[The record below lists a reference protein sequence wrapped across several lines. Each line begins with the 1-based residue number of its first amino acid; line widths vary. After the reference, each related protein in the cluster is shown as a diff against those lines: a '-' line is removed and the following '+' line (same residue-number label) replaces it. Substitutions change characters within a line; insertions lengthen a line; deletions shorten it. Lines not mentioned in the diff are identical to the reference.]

1 MKTKRLRLFLVGV
14 WEPILIALASVL
26 ILGGLMLYRLGNL
39 VPQLSMPE
47 VIAHKV
53 SSNINLIINN
63 PLNLPYKA
71 LSFGVNYILHPSA
84 WSLRAVSVFFAI
96 ISVLLFYYVVSRWY
110 NRLNAILGTLLF
122 ACSAWFLHYAR
133 LATPDIT
140 LTLLIASLAY
150 GLWIRKTKRSVL
162 VGIIGIILAATLI
175 YTPGLIGLVVI
186 GGIWQSKHI
195 AEHFKETKIAIPLII
210 FMAAM
215 LLAPLVIGLAHN
227 PILARSLVGLPI
239 DHWPT
244 ALDYIKDTFN
254 VPVQIFL
261 RGPYNPVVWLGR
273 LPLLDIFT
281 TAMVILGAYTYYQ
294 HRKLDTAKLVFG
306 VLIIGSLLIGLG
318 GSVSMIILTP
328 FIYLLAVAGI
338 DYLLTQWQSVFP
350 RNPLARTIGASLIT
364 LAVFLS
370 CFYNLRQY
378 FIAWPGAPATK
389 ITFRH
394 KV

>member
-14 WEPILIALASVL
+14 WEPILIALASV
-26 ILGGLMLYRLGNL
+26 IVLGGLMLFRLGSL
-39 VPQLSMPE
+39 TPQLSLPE
-47 VIAHKV
+47 VIAHKAT
-53 SSNINLIINN
+53 SSLSLIASN

-71 LSFGVNYILHPSA
+71 LSFSVNYFIHPNA
-84 WSLRAVSVFFAI
+84 WSLRIVSVIFASI
-96 ISVLLFYYVVSRWY
+96 TVLLFYYVVSRWY
-110 NRLNAILGTLLF
+110 SRFNAILGTLLF

-150 GLWIRKTKRSVL
+150 GLWIRKTKHSAL
-162 VGIIGIILAATLI
+162 VGILGIILAAALI
-175 YTPGLIGLVVI
+175 YTPGLIWFAVI
-186 GGIWQSKHI
+186 GGLWQSKHI
-195 AEHFKETKIAIPLII
+195 REHIKEIKLAIPLII
-210 FMAAM
+210 ILAAAS
-215 LLAPLVIGLAHN
+215 LAPLAIGIAQH
-227 PILARSLVGLPI
+227 PSLARSLVGLPAN
-239 DHWPT
+239 HWPT
-244 ALDYIKDTFN
+244 VIDFVKHTLN

-261 RGPYNPVVWLGR
+261 RGPLEPVIWLGR

-281 TAMVILGAYTYYQ
+281 ASMCILGAYTYYQ
-294 HRKLDTAKLVFG
+294 RRKLDTAKFVFG
-306 VLIIGSLLIGLG
+306 VLIIGSLLIGLS

-328 FIYLLAVAGI
+328 FIYLLAAAGI

-350 RNPLARTIGASLIT
+350 RNPLARTIGASLLT
-364 LAVFLS
+364 FVVLLS

-378 FIAWPGAPATK
+378 FIAWPGAPVTK